1 MLSTGQRS
9 ALGGRK
15 AACDASGER
24 AGGAWRRA
32 MGLVRAVV
40 ALNQHP
46 TLSLH
51 FRLDAG
57 GGPSRR
63 LRAHEPAA
71 PPGRQGEP
79 ALRRIERRH
88 TAFGCS
94 LRREGG
100 SRHIPTRTRA
110 QTKKNK
116 GRSVPRAGRAGAAV
130 AQEGRASRQCLG
142 RGARGGDQ
150 HAGHEQGASKWWAIA
165 GAIQSAR
172 PPAA

>member
-110 QTKKNK
+110 QTKKTKVVQCRAQAVQAPQSPKK
-116 GRSVPRAGRAGAAV
+116 GAQAANV
-130 AQEGRASRQCLG
+130 SDAAREAAINTQDMSKVRQS
-142 RGARGGDQ
+142 GGQ
-150 HAGHEQGASKWWAIA
+150 SP